1 MAKHKAATEISIAQE
16 ERSAFAEFVDQYK
29 WIGLGLLGAVAAVIL
44 WMNRSNEAAIEAQRA
59 DWDALYQVTSDG
71 EADAAAVAEAAMAI
85 KEPSVAAIAR
95 INQAAI
101 LSEEREYTDAEQAL
115 AQALKDAPAVFSK
128 VKFPLGTDGE
138 EMTLLKRMETTLSAE
153 SQWMEEHKSL
163 FENPELPEGSPRVEL
178 NTAKGKIVIGLY
190 MEKAPQHAKNFMTL
204 AEEGYYDGT
213 KFHRIQPDGF
223 IQGGDPNSRNDDPAS
238 WGTGGP
244 DTKVPQED
252 SGLVH
257 AAGVLAAAKQ
267 GGAKDS
273 SGSQFYLTAT
283 PQHQFD
289 GNYVV
294 YGKVIEG
301 LEVIKE
307 ISNAEIREDK
317 AETPVDLV
325 EITSATVIQ

>member
-29 WIGLGLLGAVAAVIL
+29 WIGLAILGAVSAVIL
-44 WMNRSNEAAIEAQRA
+44 WMSRSSEAAVQEQRA
-59 DWDALYQVTSDG
+59 DWNALYQATSGG
-71 EADAAAVAEAAMAI
+71 EADAAAVAEAAKAI

-101 LSEEREYTDAEQAL
+101 LSSERKYGDAEQAL
-115 AQALKDAPAVFSK
+115 GQALKDAPAIFSS
-128 VKFPLGTDGE
+128 VKFPLGPDGE
-138 EMTLLKRMETTLSAE
+138 EMTLLKKMETALSAE
-153 SQWMEEHKSL
+153 SKWMDEHKSL
-163 FENPELPEGSPRVEL
+163 FENPDLPENAPRVEL
-178 NTAKGKIVIGLY
+178 NTPKGKIVVGLY
-190 MEKAPQHAKNFMTL
+190 IDKAPLHAKNFLKL

-213 KFHRIQPDGF
+213 KFHRVQPGGF

-257 AAGVLAAAKQ
+257 AEGVLAAAKQ

-273 SGSQFYLTAT
+273 SGSQFYLTAS

-294 YGKVIEG
+294 YGKVLEG
-301 LEVIKE
+301 LELIQE
-307 ISNAEIREDK
+307 ISNAELRTDK
-317 AETPVDLV
+317 AETPVELV
-325 EITSATVIQ
+325 EITKATVVE